1 VSTSSLIRWSGLA
14 LLIGGI
20 LLAAHLI
27 SHPEGQVAGP
37 HVAMTH
43 GWAVSHSLHFYSAVF
58 LLLGVVGLYAR
69 QGDRLGSVGAAG
81 FVVALIGTGM
91 YVGTGIIT
99 AYLWPVL
106 AMHAPALTEAT
117 GPVFSP
123 PLLVIPATAVLFA
136 LGYIML
142 GIATMRAGVLPRWG
156 GPLMALGALLAMMP
170 PRPIGPTPWIVLQ
183 LGGVLFA
190 AGAAS
195 LGYAVWSPEAVR
207 AMRAR
212 AA

>member
-14 LLIGGI
+14 LLIGGV

-69 QGDRLGSVGAAG
+69 QGDRLGAAGAVG

-123 PLLVIPATAVLFA
+123 PLLVIPATGVLFA

-142 GIATMRAGVLPRWG
+142 GIATVRAGVLPRWG
-156 GPLMALGALLAMMP
+156 GPLMSLGALLAMMP
-170 PRPIGPTPWIVLQ
+170 PRPIGPTPWIVLE

-190 AGAAS
+190 AGAAW